1 MDLAFFLLGLAIAS
15 AWAPPLRVRGLAV
28 PPWAVLSGLAVLA
41 GAHANVLAP
50 AGLVALGLLC
60 AFAAAA
66 CFAPRGRGLLTVVA
80 AAWALALSLH
90 VVPGFHAWTLFDGVR
105 FSADSLPFKAALNF
119 DKPAAGLL
127 LLVAFCRPGQGA
139 DARRSL
145 AWTGGAAIVTPVVAI
160 GAAVLAGFT
169 RYEPKWPDGGA
180 VFLAANL
187 LFTCVAEEAFFR
199 GLIQERIARLA
210 DDGGRPA
217 WRGVAVVVAAVLF
230 GLAHAGGGPLY
241 MLLAGIAGLGYGVVY
256 AATRRI
262 ESAIL
267 VHFALNA
274 VHFVGF
280 AYPALAR

>member
-1 MDLAFFLLGLAIAS
+1 MESTFVLLGLAIAA
-15 AWAPPLRVRGLAV
+15 AWIPAPRLGGIAVAPWVPLFGA
-28 PPWAVLSGLAVLA
+28 AVLA
-41 GAHANVLAP
+41 GALAGVLAP
-50 AGLVALGLLC
+50 VAIVALAVLC
-60 AFAAAA
+60 GFAAAA
-66 CFAPRGRGLLTVVA
+66 RFAPRGRGLLTVVA

-90 VVPGFHAWTLFDGVR
+90 VLPGFHAWTLFDGVR

-127 LLVAFCRPGQGA
+127 LLVALCRPGTGA

-145 AWTGGAAIVTPVVAI
+145 AWTSGAAIVTPVVAI
-160 GAAVLAGFT
+160 GVAVLAGFT
-169 RYEPKWPDGGA
+169 RFEPKWPDDGA

-217 WRGVAVVVAAVLF
+217 WRGIAVVVAAVLF

-256 AATRRI
+256 ATTRRI

-274 VHFVGF
+274 AHFVGF

>member
-1 MDLAFFLLGLAIAS
+1 MLTFVFLGLAIAA
-15 AWAPPLRVRGLAV
+15 AWVPAPRWRSMAV
-28 PPWAVLSGLAVLA
+28 PPWMPLFAGAAVAGFLAGVLAPIALAALVVLCALA
-41 GAHANVLAP
+41 GAAV
-50 AGLVALGLLC
+50 
-60 AFAAAA
+60 
-66 CFAPRGRGLLTVVA
+66 FAPRGGPMFTLLA
-80 AAWALALSLH
+80 AACALALALH
-90 VVPGFHAWTLFDGVR
+90 VVPGFHNPRLVDGVR
-105 FSADSLPFKAALNF
+105 LTVDAVPFTSTLNF
-119 DKPAAGLL
+119 DKAAAGLVL
-127 LLVAFCRPGQGA
+127 LAAFCRPGRGG
-139 DARRSL
+139 DGRRAI
-145 AWTGGAAIVTPVVAI
+145 AWTLGGAVAVPAVVI
-160 GAAVLAGFT
+160 GAAVLAGYT
-169 RYEPKWPDGGA
+169 RFEPKWPDGGA
-180 VFLAANL
+180 AFLAANL

-210 DDGGRPA
+210 EATGHAA

-241 MLLAGIAGLGYGVVY
+241 MALAGLAGLGYGMAY